1 MITTVTLNPMLDKT
15 VSVAS
20 IRRGA
25 ISRAQH
31 VGMIVGGKGINV
43 SRQLRLLGD
52 ETVATGF
59 LGGEIGTLIERLL
72 DEEGIPRAFVRTGG
86 MTREGVTYLEPDG
99 TQTSVFEPPGTV
111 TEGDVERLL
120 AECTLLAARST
131 WMVCSGSSP
140 APAADDVFRILIA
153 ACRAKGIS
161 VALDSYGKALER
173 GIGSVPDF
181 LKPNKEEFEQTF
193 GTVIRGESD
202 LVKAARALVTRG
214 ARYAL
219 VTDGPRPFAAADADG
234 AWLVTPPPVTAVNPT
249 GSGDS
254 MVAGIL
260 HGLVGSRS
268 FADCLAFGAAAGAAN
283 ARVWEV
289 ASSTPEQIAALV
301 PEVKVHRV

>member
-25 ISRAQH
+25 ISRAQN
-31 VGMIVGGKGINV
+31 VGMIVGGKGVNV
-43 SRQLRLLGD
+43 SRQLRHLGD
-52 ETVATGF
+52 ETTATGF

-111 TEGDVERLL
+111 SDADVERLI
-120 AECTLLAARST
+120 AECTSLAARSA

-140 APAADDVFRILIA
+140 APVADDLFKRIIA
-153 ACRAKGIS
+153 QCKGIGVR

-173 GIGSVPDF
+173 GIDSVPDF
-181 LKPNKEEFEQTF
+181 LKPNREEFEQTF
-193 GTVIRGESD
+193 GTKVRGETD
-202 LVKAARALVTRG
+202 LIRAARMLIERG
-214 ARYAL
+214 VRYAL
-219 VTDGPRPFAAADADG
+219 VTDGPRPFAAADAEG
-234 AWLVTPPPVTAVNPT
+234 AWLVTPPAVKSVNQT

-260 HGLVGSRS
+260 HGLVRS
-268 FADCLAFGAAAGAAN
+268 WPFADCLAFGAAAGAAN
-283 ARVWEV
+283 ARVWAV
-289 ASSTPEQIAALV
+289 ASSTPDDIQSLV
-301 PEVKVHRV
+301 PAVKLKKV